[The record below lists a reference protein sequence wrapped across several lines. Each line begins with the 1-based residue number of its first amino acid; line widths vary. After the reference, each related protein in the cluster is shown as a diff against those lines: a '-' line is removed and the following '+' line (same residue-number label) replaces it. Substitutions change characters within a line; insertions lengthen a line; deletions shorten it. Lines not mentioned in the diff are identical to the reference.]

1 MLPRWRLRT
10 GVVAPLLSTTL
21 DGMAVLFQ
29 LRQSLVSASMADRC
43 CTDASLSRN
52 ELYQFQFVVADPPY
66 SPSVLVPVCHGFGVF
81 HPRIPALSHGEWQG
95 GSSV

>member
-10 GVVAPLLSTTL
+10 GAVAPLLSTTL

-43 CTDASLSRN
+43 CTDASSVGTNYINSNLSWQIP
-52 ELYQFQFVVADPPY
+52 LILQAYSCLFVMA
-66 SPSVLVPVCHGFGVF
+66 LVFF
-81 HPRIPALSHGEWQG
+81 IP
-95 GSSV
+95 